1 MESPLIFWGCSR
13 QILLKGDFTH
23 GSIQLKCIGNT
34 FQKTIQFFN
43 ETRIYS
49 LVAGIAILMEEA
61 QSSPTSQPLPPAR
74 LGEHCL
80 GARWEMAFLQHVLG
94 QPKGLLHVRH
104 AQNTCTMGHLGDAL
118 NLCSNH
124 LCWLMVMRRTKSS
137 NMSLLHVWAPRPI
150 SKTSMSTQPF
160 DHYVPSSSQKTDSP
174 QCRTI
179 LNGQSQGKNIEGGL
193 NQYKLEWEL
202 VYYLI
207 YMCWSGYR
215 SIYWGEKT
223 KD

>member
-1 MESPLIFWGCSR
+1 
-13 QILLKGDFTH
+13 
-23 GSIQLKCIGNT
+23 
-34 FQKTIQFFN
+34 
-43 ETRIYS
+43 
-49 LVAGIAILMEEA
+49 
-61 QSSPTSQPLPPAR
+61 
-74 LGEHCL
+74 
-80 GARWEMAFLQHVLG
+80 MAFLQHVLG

-124 LCWLMVMRRTKSS
+124 LCWLMVMQRTKSS

-174 QCRTI
+174 QRRTI

-215 SIYWGEKT
+215 SIYWGEKNKGINTNQT
-223 KD
+223 KKLK

>member
-1 MESPLIFWGCSR
+1 MKQESTCS
-13 QILLKGDFTH
+13 
-23 GSIQLKCIGNT
+23 GNSN
-34 FQKTIQFFN
+34 FI
-43 ETRIYS
+43 
-49 LVAGIAILMEEA
+49 EEA
-61 QSSPTSQPLPPAR
+61 QSSPPSQPLPPAR

-124 LCWLMVMRRTKSS
+124 LCWLIVMQRTKSS
-137 NMSLLHVWAPRPI
+137 NMSLLHVSAPRPI

-179 LNGQSQGKNIEGGL
+179 LNGQSQGRNNEGGL
-193 NQYKLEWEL
+193 NQYKLE
-202 VYYLI
+202 
-207 YMCWSGYR
+207 
-215 SIYWGEKT
+215 
-223 KD
+223 